1 VRVVILGPPASG
13 KGTQAREVARLYTLT
28 HLSTGALLRRE
39 VDEGTSTG
47 RAVATTL
54 ARGDL
59 VDDAT
64 VCRVLSRHLAASGD
78 AWLLDGFPRT
88 VGQARA
94 LDGDMSDGPVDAVL
108 ALRVPED
115 EVARRVRGRAH
126 REGRPD
132 DSAETLRRRLA
143 VYEEETRP
151 LLDYYAERGVL
162 HEVDGGPPPRE
173 VTRALV
179 AALDGG

>member
-13 KGTQAREVARLYTLT
+13 KGTQAREVARRFGLT

-39 VDEGTSTG
+39 VEEDTPTG
-47 RAVATTL
+47 RAVADTL

-59 VDDAT
+59 VDDTT
-64 VCRVLSRHLAASGD
+64 VCRVVARHLAEADG

-88 VGQARA
+88 VPQAEA
-94 LDGDMSDGPVDAVL
+94 LDDLADRPLDAVL
-108 ALRVPED
+108 ALTVPED
-115 EVARRVRGRAH
+115 ELARRVRGRAR

-132 DSAETLRRRLA
+132 DSEDALRRRLA
-143 VYEEETRP
+143 VYAEETRP
-151 LLDYYAERGVL
+151 LLEYYAAAGVL
-162 HEVDGGPPPRE
+162 HEVDGSPPPDE
-173 VTRALV
+173 VTPALV